1 MFCEVSDLFIEIF
14 SIALIVL
21 LTGFEDESPRHERN
35 ESILFV
41 SLSYQDLKLD
51 RMRPM
56 ISNEIL
62 KLS

>member
-1 MFCEVSDLFIEIF
+1 MKCLTSVWKSL

-41 SLSYQDLKLD
+41 SLSTQDLKLD